1 MTESRSFSPPKQ
13 VDLKNRYLAGFLA
26 WLIPGLGHWY
36 QGRKGKAVLYATCI
50 LGLFFL
56 GFFLGEGRN
65 VFFRW
70 TDPRQDSENFRFS
83 YFCQFF
89 VGLPSL
95 PALIQATFKRYGMD
109 PILWGY
115 QAEPSMKELFGV
127 HPRLGPLVEIGWV
140 NTAIAGLLNL
150 LAIFDAFEGPA
161 HGDEPEEVAKTATP
175 AASAPVTSS
184 QAHA

>member
-95 PALIQATFKRYGMD
+95 PALIPATFKR
-109 PILWGY
+109 
-115 QAEPSMKELFGV
+115 
-127 HPRLGPLVEIGWV
+127 
-140 NTAIAGLLNL
+140 
-150 LAIFDAFEGPA
+150 
-161 HGDEPEEVAKTATP
+161 
-175 AASAPVTSS
+175 
-184 QAHA
+184 